1 MSSSKGGG
9 KPFYSP
15 PTKKTS
21 AATSN
26 LMVDQLNC
34 GVADLS
40 FKSKQDDGQEVYVK
54 KPKSRAGKQPMLQ
67 ASTAKVWGN
76 SGPKAWG
83 HPTNTVPN
91 LEMRNNG
98 GRGSGSKWQA
108 YPTSTPAGRGNV
120 RPQSA
125 NRDFGTVA
133 YPPPVVQPPL
143 KWSTLVASTHSLEND
158 RSSHPSAVVVHTE
171 EEDDDEQSYLTDESD
186 DDFLSDEFDSC
197 ESEKSHDTRKQNRW
211 FQGFF
216 NCINSLS
223 TEQINDPGRQWHCPA
238 CKGGPG
244 AIDWYRGL
252 YSLTVHARTK
262 RSKRM
267 KLHRELAEV
276 LEEELSRRGTSV
288 VQAGEIFRKWN
299 GLANEE
305 KDFSIVWPP
314 MVIIMNTR
322 HEKDE
327 NDKWIGMGNQEL
339 LDYFSFYDAV
349 KARHSYGPKG
359 HRGMSILIFDAS
371 PVGYLEAERLS
382 KHFTDDAR
390 DRDAWERNPITFFA
404 GGKRQLYGYM
414 AEKRDI
420 DDFNRHSQGKSRLR
434 FEILSHRE
442 MVVDPLKKMGEDNQ
456 QLMHFK
462 DKAARHQKQAKALEE
477 SVNAAGAKLRQTL
490 EETKVVRLRIKK
502 HHEENKD
509 EMDFQGEFFKETF
522 EKMQREHFDK
532 DKQSHPNNLPSVED
546 HHLERVEEIA
556 KYGEFQNYGMKEFI
570 AEKEKLKKAHEEEI
584 DAMRRR
590 HREEE
595 AALDKKFELAVLME
609 KYTPPASD

>member
-1 MSSSKGGG
+1 
-9 KPFYSP
+9 
-15 PTKKTS
+15 
-21 AATSN
+21 
-26 LMVDQLNC
+26 
-34 GVADLS
+34 
-40 FKSKQDDGQEVYVK
+40 
-54 KPKSRAGKQPMLQ
+54 
-67 ASTAKVWGN
+67 
-76 SGPKAWG
+76 
-83 HPTNTVPN
+83 
-91 LEMRNNG
+91 MRNNG

-314 MVIIMNTR
+314 M
-322 HEKDE
+322 
-327 NDKWIGMGNQEL
+327 WIGMGNQEL

-490 EETKVVRLRIKK
+490 EETK
-502 HHEENKD
+502 
-509 EMDFQGEFFKETF
+509 MDFQGEFFKETF

-532 DKQSHPNNLPSVED
+532 DKQSHPNNPPSVED
-546 HHLERVEEIA
+546 HHLERMEEIA

-609 KYTPPASD
+609 KYTPPASY